1 MKVSKKLKLAS
12 KAELNEQGQL
22 LADNLALANILNT
35 TAQTLQAELTDETVN
50 FWKFLLKDYSILDVR
65 AAFFDYVQTEKYFP
79 KPIDILYSL
88 DRIRTKKDK
97 AYNEATRE
105 ADRRMEQAARE
116 RGELFGWPD
125 VLRQFKE
132 LLDKKQME
140 PKK

>member
-79 KPIDILYSL
+79 KPIDILYRL
-88 DRIRTKKDK
+88 DRIRTRKDK
-97 AYNEATRE
+97 AYSEATRE